1 MSGIYHTEYSFKG
14 LHSTARRAAQ
24 KVSFVVSDIIR
35 LPFAVFPSSLPP
47 PLISLSFAYYFPVKL
62 YTSYKAHINLIQG
75 SYELNDKKTKKGK
88 AKILLLG
95 CFFSLI

>member
-1 MSGIYHTEYSFKG
+1 MSGIYQYGSQ
-14 LHSTARRAAQ
+14 SRS
-24 KVSFVVSDIIR
+24 KVSFVGPDIIR
-35 LPFAVFPSSLPP
+35 LPFAFFPSSLPP

-75 SYELNDKKTKKGK
+75 SYELNDNKTKKGK